1 MQIKKSKSKGVKKVH
16 ILLDNELTI
25 YSIEEMKDKIIKA
38 FKENEEIEFTLKKV
52 SNMDLSFIQF
62 LFSLNQSAK
71 KLHKKV
77 VFNTDFNENVQS
89 LFENSDIHKIFKA

>member
-1 MQIKKSKSKGVKKVH
+1 MQIKKAKSKGVKKVH

-52 SNMDLSFIQF
+52 NNMDLSFIQF

-71 KLHKKV
+71 KLPKEV
-77 VFNTDFNENVQS
+77 VFNTDFNENIQS